1 MDSDSNSYRRESV
14 DEQLSRM
21 RIVRKGFSPDE
32 VRSALQS
39 LYATQMR
46 ANETIAELKSQVA
59 ELSSRPQAAP
69 VSELNEATV
78 AKLLGDQAASI
89 LSTSVAASQAIKERA
104 DRESKELIENA
115 KKIHDDA
122 TNTANELIRSTNE
135 NVAAIITRAQ
145 SDSRA
150 IIEAAEATAAE
161 RLAAQEQTGKEV
173 IERANLF
180 ATETVSNAQ
189 RNAEKILLEAQRE
202 ATSMISSARE
212 TRTEI
217 LADLRMRADEV
228 RGHIDTLTRTRG
240 WFLELL
246 QDAQR
251 RVSNVESAL
260 AVSINSNLHA
270 LESSMEALNL
280 STIEA
285 RGAMTSETVTPH
297 EIEASDETN
306 YQDGEVESAESSS
319 DSIEQ
324 DTNDEPDVTT
334 ADQQL
339 DEVDAEVDEET
350 EASLAPQEGNGKQDE
365 AEIKITVNSSDQT
378 PVVAE
383 ASEETESSE
392 APEAKPRTPRSRTK
406 TPQDTSSEVAKPKPA
421 RTAPSATTSRRSPRT
436 TRAPKD
442 DTSEG

>member
-14 DEQLSRM
+14 EEQLSRL
-21 RIVRKGFSPDE
+21 RIVRKGYSPDE
-32 VRSALQS
+32 VRAALQS
-39 LYATQMR
+39 LHASQIR
-46 ANETIAELKSQVA
+46 ANETVAELKSKVA
-59 ELSSRPQAAP
+59 ELSSRPQTTPA
-69 VSELNEATV
+69 SELNEATV
-78 AKLLGDQAASI
+78 AKMLGDQAASI

-104 DRESKELIENA
+104 ERESKELIENA

-122 TNTANELIRSTNE
+122 TNTANELIQSTNE

-173 IERANLF
+173 IERANQF

-202 ATSMISSARE
+202 STAMISSARE

-270 LESSMEALNL
+270 LESSVEALNL

-285 RGAMTSETVTPH
+285 RGSMTSEVVATREFVTSQEDGRVESEDPDLAS
-297 EIEASDETN
+297 EGVAPAENESPYEVLDDEEESKVATIEAEEASV
-306 YQDGEVESAESSS
+306 EVE
-319 DSIEQ
+319 
-324 DTNDEPDVTT
+324 
-334 ADQQL
+334 
-339 DEVDAEVDEET
+339 
-350 EASLAPQEGNGKQDE
+350 EASVRA
-365 AEIKITVNSSDQT
+365 
-378 PVVAE
+378 VVE
-383 ASEETESSE
+383 PSSE
-392 APEAKPRTPRSRTK
+392 TMDGAETVEDAVSDPDNEVVAKPRAVRSRSK
-406 TPQDTSSEVAKPKPA
+406 VASDSPSDPSKPKPA

-436 TRAPKD
+436 SRTPKEE
-442 DTSEG
+442 TPES

>member
-69 VSELNEATV
+69 ASELNEATV

-104 DRESKELIENA
+104 DRESKELLENA

-189 RNAEKILLEAQRE
+189 RNAEKILFEAQRE
-202 ATSMISSARE
+202 ATTMISSARE

-306 YQDGEVESAESSS
+306 YRDGEIESAESLS

-324 DTNDEPDVTT
+324 DTNDEPDVT
-334 ADQQL
+334 AAEQQVDQ
-339 DEVDAEVDEET
+339 VDAETDEET
-350 EASLAPQEGNGKQDE
+350 EDSLAPEEDNGEQPE
-365 AEIKITVNSSDQT
+365 EEITVNSLEET
-378 PVVAE
+378 PIVAE

-406 TPQDTSSEVAKPKPA
+406 TPQDTSSEAAKPKPA

-436 TRAPKD
+436 ARAPKD
-442 DTSEG
+442 ETSEG

>member
-21 RIVRKGFSPDE
+21 RIVRKGYSADE

-46 ANETIAELKSQVA
+46 ANETIAELKSKVA
-59 ELSSRPQAAP
+59 ELSSRPQVTPA
-69 VSELNEATV
+69 SELNEATV

-104 DRESKELIENA
+104 ERASKELTDTA
-115 KKIHDDA
+115 RKIHDDA
-122 TNTANELIRSTNE
+122 TNAANELTQSTNE

-161 RLAAQEQTGKEV
+161 RLAAQERTGKEV
-173 IERANLF
+173 IDRANQV

-202 ATSMISSARE
+202 STSMISSARE

-260 AVSINSNLHA
+260 AVSINSNLDA
-270 LESSMEALNL
+270 LESSVEALNL

-285 RGAMTSETVTPH
+285 RGSMTSETVAPQ
-297 EIEASDETN
+297 EIEASHDTEYESEDDLEVSSSKIDES
-306 YQDGEVESAESSS
+306 DAELAESDLNSR
-319 DSIEQ
+319 I
-324 DTNDEPDVTT
+324 
-334 ADQQL
+334 
-339 DEVDAEVDEET
+339 AEVDVEVEESDET
-350 EASLAPQEGNGKQDE
+350 LSTTDE
-365 AEIKITVNSSDQT
+365 AHSSDARATSGVDGETSETVPDTQPNLSNDPKPKSPRT
-378 PVVAE
+378 RSKAAQE
-383 ASEETESSE
+383 AAGE
-392 APEAKPRTPRSRTK
+392 APKPN
-406 TPQDTSSEVAKPKPA
+406 PA

-436 TRAPKD
+436 SGSPKN
-442 DTSEG
+442 EVPEN